1 MSLSDVRIRS
11 YEDLVAVL
19 RARRVELGLRQ
30 LELDEIAGLQG
41 GYTGKIECGSKGF
54 GPMSLTAL
62 LGALGLEL
70 VAVKS
75 AALLARGSAV
85 AQAQDAHSLKLF
97 MAKKGAKG
105 GRRAWGQF
113 LPEERS
119 AMLKKRWAKGRRNA
133 ALSRSGGGGGN
144 GNS

>member
-70 VAVKS
+70 VAMR
-75 AALLARGSAV
+75 AASSHMRGTAV
-85 AQAQDAHSLKLF
+85 AQAELTQSLK
-97 MAKKGAKG
+97 KKMQKAGRARWG
-105 GRRAWGQF
+105 GS

-119 AMLKKRWAKGRRNA
+119 RAMSKLALKRWRPGRTRPPA
-133 ALSRSGGGGGN
+133 AGQPSG
-144 GNS
+144 